1 MYMIFEL
8 MSKGNLAQLPD
19 KMRVVGLSEMPSP
32 RVLLL
37 LPYNRYLLGTVS
49 LKTYEHWRLGKL
61 GAEESEEI
69 FLYDEKP
76 KTITLGEVETIT
88 IAKEVVDRLKSC
100 LRSQMPPP
108 GEHLPAML
116 ILRGLLKEDALFQD
130 EDFLKNEKAMQE
142 SLDKDAPARMAY
154 WAIRFALSRND
165 YEGVSRI
172 KTWLKIAPDVFEGT
186 LQTPRIWFSLMDL
199 PGRKDIED
207 MESLAF
213 SVDDLQRMNSQSS
226 RPVVLYSKAGYLIL
240 SDFGSEDA
248 AFRIWLY
255 LPIPLWNEMREK
267 RKLSIREI
275 VMATWGYLDGLA
287 ADIERSSFGL
297 SASMTGGGGIGKATQ
312 QLS

>member
-1 MYMIFEL
+1 MIFEL

-19 KMRVVGLSEMPSP
+19 DMHVAGVPDVSSP

-37 LPYNRYLLGTVS
+37 LPYNRFILGTVS
-49 LKTYEHWRLGKL
+49 LKTYEHWTIGKL
-61 GAEESEEI
+61 GTEETEEI
-69 FLYDEKP
+69 FLYDDKP
-76 KTITLGEVETIT
+76 KCISLGDVEKITIT
-88 IAKEVVDRLKSC
+88 KEVVDRLKAC
-100 LRSQMPPP
+100 LRSQMTPP

-116 ILRGLLKEDALFQD
+116 ILRGLLREDALFQD
-130 EDFLKNEKAMQE
+130 EDFLKNERAMQE
-142 SLDKDAPARMAY
+142 SLDKDTTARMAY

-172 KTWLKIAPDVFEGT
+172 KTWLKIAPDVFEET
-186 LQTPRIWFSLMDL
+186 IQTPRIWFSLMDL

-240 SDFGSEDA
+240 SDFGSDDA

-275 VMATWGYLDGLA
+275 VMATWGFLDGIA
-287 ADIERSSFGL
+287 ADLERSSFGHQ
-297 SASMTGGGGIGKATQ
+297 ASMTGGISSGNTAKEI
-312 QLS
+312 S

>member
-1 MYMIFEL
+1 MIFEL

-19 KMRVVGLSEMPSP
+19 EMHVDGLPDVSFP

-49 LKTYEHWRLGKL
+49 LKAYERWTLGKL
-61 GAEESEEI
+61 GTDESEEI

-76 KTITLGEVETIT
+76 KIISLGDVERVAIPRE
-88 IAKEVVDRLKSC
+88 AVERLKSC
-100 LRSQMPPP
+100 LRRQMAPP

-116 ILRGLLKEDALFQD
+116 ILRGLLREDTLFHD
-130 EDFLKNEKAMQE
+130 EDFLKNEKAMQDALE
-142 SLDKDAPARMAY
+142 KDVVARMAY
-154 WAIRFALSRND
+154 WAIRFALFRND

-172 KTWLKIAPDVFEGT
+172 KTWLKIAPDVFDGAI
-186 LQTPRIWFSLMDL
+186 QTPRIWFSLMDL
-199 PGRKDIED
+199 PGRKDIEE

-240 SDFGSEDA
+240 SDFGSDEA
-248 AFRIWLY
+248 SFRIWLY

-275 VMATWGYLDGLA
+275 VMATWGYLDGIA
-287 ADIERSSFGL
+287 ADIERSSFG
-297 SASMTGGGGIGKATQ
+297 SRAPVTGERTGKMPRE
-312 QLS
+312 LP